1 MIYEILQS
9 IDKDLRFHDVRLGV
23 GKKNKNLMFDV
34 VIPFEKDI
42 DPKKLKE
49 EIIQRIKQQEPDL
62 KPLITIDRSNI
73 I

>member
-23 GKKNKNLMFDV
+23 GKKNKNLMFDL